1 MKRALILVSASLLVL
16 ASACG
21 GGRVDGKPPA
31 AAQSPGDTWPR
42 YAKCLREH
50 GVDMP
55 DDANKMPAGG
65 ITITDKAQAACKAYA
80 PQGKAID
87 MKDPATREKFTRL
100 ARCMRKHGIDMP
112 DPNADGSNMPAPN
125 WDGGNKPKF
134 DAAMKVCG
142 KGL

>member
-1 MKRALILVSASLLVL
+1 VKRVLILIPVAGALL

-21 GGRVDGKPPA
+21 GGGDGKSST
-31 AAQSPGDTWPR
+31 AAQASPDTWPR

-55 DDANKMPAGG
+55 DDPKKMPANGV
-65 ITITDKAQAACKAYA
+65 TITDKAQAACKGLA

-87 MKDPATREKFTRL
+87 MKDPATREKFTRV

-125 WDGGNKPKF
+125 WDGGNKAKF

-142 KGL
+142 KEL